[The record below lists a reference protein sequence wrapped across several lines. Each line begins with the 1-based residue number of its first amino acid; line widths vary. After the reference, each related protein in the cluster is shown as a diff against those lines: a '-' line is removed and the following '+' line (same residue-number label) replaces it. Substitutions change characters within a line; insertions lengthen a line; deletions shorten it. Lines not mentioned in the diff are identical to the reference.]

1 MHTMKAVVCTGTREV
16 AVHNVEDAR
25 IEDARVEAPTGNTG
39 YTGATPPV
47 ERHPGSR
54 SRRSRSS
61 TQAANPWAADPSL
74 CRCAGRSRSVA

>member
-1 MHTMKAVVCTGTREV
+1 VHTMKAVVCTGTREV
-16 AVHNVEDAR
+16 AVHNV
-25 IEDARVEAPTGNTG
+25 EDARVEAPTGNTG

-74 CRCAGRSRSVA
+74 CRGAGRSRSVA